1 MSMQV
6 ALIGLGMVAQTH
18 ARAIAATNGKV
29 SLRGVLSRSKESAEA
44 FLTEA
49 SDIFPNA
56 PKAYAGLQELV
67 SDQDLDFVIVC
78 TPPNAR
84 ADIVS
89 ALADRGLPILMEKPI
104 ERTYQAAE
112 EIVRRCETAAVPL
125 GIVFQH
131 RMRAS
136 AKQLKR
142 VLKQGTLGQIA
153 MVEISVPWWR
163 AQSYYDEPGRGTY
176 QRDGGGVLISQA
188 IHTLD
193 LALSLTG
200 PIIEVQSMA
209 AKTSLHD
216 LEAEDFVS
224 AGLRFD
230 NGAVGSLVASTAS
243 FPGGAE
249 SITLH
254 CQHGSA
260 VLKSGQLELLMH
272 DGSIDTFGEESATG
286 GGADPMA
293 FTHEWHQAV
302 IEDMADAIVDKRAP
316 ICSGREALRV
326 HRLIQALIQS
336 ATQKSAVA
344 IPQLES

>member
-6 ALIGLGMVAQTH
+6 ALVGLGMVAQTH
-18 ARAIAATNGKV
+18 ARAIAATNGRV
-29 SLRGVLSRSKESAEA
+29 SLRGVLSRSKKSAEA

-49 SDIFPNA
+49 SGFLPAA
-56 PKAYAGLQELV
+56 PKIYADLRDLV
-67 SDQDLDFVIVC
+67 SDKDLDFVIVC

-84 ADIVS
+84 SDMVAT
-89 ALADRGLPILMEKPI
+89 LADRGLPILMEKPI
-104 ERTYQAAE
+104 ERTYEAAE
-112 EIVRRCETAAVPL
+112 DIVKRCETAGVPL

-136 AKQLKR
+136 AKQLDK
-142 VLKQGTLGQIA
+142 VLKQGTLGEIA
-153 MVEISVPWWR
+153 LVEITVPWWR

-200 PIIEVQSMA
+200 PVIEVQAMA
-209 AKTSLHD
+209 TKTSLHD

-260 VLKSGQLELLMH
+260 ALKSGRLEILMH
-272 DGSIDTFGEESATG
+272 DGSVETLGEESATG

-302 IEDMADAIVDKRAP
+302 IEDMADAIADKRAP
-316 ICSGREALRV
+316 KCSGREALRV

-336 ATQKSAVA
+336 ASQKSAVA
-344 IPQLES
+344 IPQLEH